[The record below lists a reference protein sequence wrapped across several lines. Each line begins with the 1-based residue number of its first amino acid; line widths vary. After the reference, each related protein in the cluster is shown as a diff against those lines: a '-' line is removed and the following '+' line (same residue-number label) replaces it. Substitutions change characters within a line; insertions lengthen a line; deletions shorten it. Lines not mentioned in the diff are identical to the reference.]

1 MIELL
6 GEPVEASGIMQ
17 GSINL
22 SNNEGTANIAIPIKG
37 PNGKGKVYVVGEK
50 RNDTWTYSELEVRIE
65 ENSEVINLLDEGLL
79 EKETPGDF

>member
-1 MIELL
+1 
-6 GEPVEASGIMQ
+6 MQ

-22 SNNEGTANIAIPIKG
+22 SNNEGIANIAIPIKG

-79 EKETPGDF
+79 ETETPSDF